1 MFQHSWNKLETLMD
15 CSSIELKVISCKDL
29 RAFNFF
35 QKLSVYAD
43 VSIFNDELK
52 KEQQQQEHLQQRQ
65 KTPVDRDGDGNP
77 EWNHTVSFD
86 TQVMSSLDDQWD
98 HWFIKFD
105 MRNDG
110 AVLGKSLGKVQV
122 PLKELI
128 EEFNGAVRFM
138 SYQVKT
144 NDGKS
149 NGVLDFSYQVIGK
162 KIGHGIHDSL
172 LSEKTN
178 VSDPSDKV
186 EVQSL
191 YPTIEVESLSRDLFY
206 PSLTEISSPVPK
218 IPVPTPILNTQFSLP
233 SHHHHH
239 HPCQTFSPFL
249 LPPSMY
255 WNPSEFTN
263 HGCNFCG
270 NPAGLGKVGMVDYKG
285 PWRTN
290 YPGNRSGLLQAPDPE
305 RTTNGRC
312 Y

>member
-1 MFQHSWNKLETLMD
+1 MD
-15 CSSIELKVISCKDL
+15 CSALELKVISCQDL
-29 RAFNFF
+29 KAFNFF

-43 VSIFNDELK
+43 VSIFNEDLK

-77 EWNHTVSFD
+77 EWNHMMSFD
-86 TQVMSSLDDQWD
+86 MKAMSALDDQWN

-122 PLKELI
+122 RFKELI

-144 NDGKS
+144 SDGKS
-149 NGVLDFSYQVIGK
+149 NGVLDFSYQVVRK
-162 KIGHGIHDSL
+162 NTSNGIPDSVV
-172 LSEKTN
+172 SEKTN
-178 VSDPSDKV
+178 VVDPTDKV
-186 EVQSL
+186 QVQPL
-191 YPTIEVESLSRDLFY
+191 YPTLEVESLSRDLFY
-206 PSLTEISSPVPK
+206 PSLVEVSSPVPK
-218 IPVPTPILNTQFSLP
+218 IPIPSPMLNTQFSLP
-233 SHHHHH
+233 PHHHRHHHHH
-239 HPCQTFSPFL
+239 HHQAFSPFVQ
-249 LPPSMY
+249 PPTMY
-255 WNPSEFTN
+255 WHPSEFTN

-270 NPAGLGKVGMVDYKG
+270 NPAGLGQVGMVDYKG

-290 YPGNRSGLLQAPDPE
+290 CPGNRSGLLQAPDPE
-305 RTTNGRC
+305 TTTNGRC